1 MPAVLFAKQITNRK
15 KGEKCCDLPPLL
27 VDLQAY
33 GDAIVFLVRRYRYGS
48 THTDAVPREIRAVV
62 AATRAHTDDAA
73 MIMVVRHFDVRYYG
87 RDTREATMLLRWC

>member
-1 MPAVLFAKQITNRK
+1 MICRRCWWIYKLTVM
-15 KGEKCCDLPPLL
+15 LL
-27 VDLQAY
+27 CFWCVVIGTGVQ
-33 GDAIVFLVRRYRYGS
+33 
-48 THTDAVPREIRAVV
+48 HTDAVPREIRAVV